1 MDANAIAVRLK
12 TILEGLTG
20 MGTVT
25 IGAPESIATTVGAY
39 VTLGSQTSTREA
51 TAVYRRTTRFFV
63 LFAYRVDGAE
73 ATAEAALMGIV
84 DEFVEAI
91 FADLTLGGTALV
103 ATVDSNAADTPDYQM
118 RAGKEFREYP
128 VIVSA
133 DERGSYAVNP

>member
-1 MDANAIAVRLK
+1 MDSGAIAAEIK

-25 IGAPESIATTVGAY
+25 VGAPEAIPTTVGAY
-39 VTLGSQTSTREA
+39 VTMGSQTTEREA
-51 TAVYRRTTRFFV
+51 AGVFRRSTRFFV

-73 ATAEAALMGIV
+73 ATAETTMMGLV
-84 DEFVEAI
+84 DAFVGAI
-91 FADLTLGGTALV
+91 YADLTLGGTAL
-103 ATVDSNAADTPDYQM
+103 AAAVDSMAADAPDYQM

-128 VIVSA
+128 VIVTA